1 MATYDYRARQARAS
15 EAGVWRL
22 VLARN
27 QRLAVAWTTFIAG
40 LICLMAALLVGPRVA
55 EHEQKPLC
63 VGNVH
68 LAGPFG
74 LSLNCD
80 SPQFM
85 ALSREPS
92 ALLEPENVRQSR
104 PGMIVAAALLQ
115 APLSWLLPSNGLPA
129 RSIEAGIYN
138 PEIIADSFRREL
150 PAYTAYI
157 LLNVV
162 LLLASFYVLCLI
174 VRPGRGRDVALGLV
188 LGASGI
194 VLIANDVTKAFVWS
208 PHTQMFNIL
217 VPLLAL
223 YMTLRA
229 WQGAMN
235 DRAFAVGAGLIT
247 GLGILTYPV
256 FVVIPACVVPLA
268 VYLLWRDRAPA
279 TPVLL
284 NLLLLLLAL
293 SGVPFLIW
301 YLFVIEVVGDFFQ
314 AEMAIGEVVWMAE
327 SWAKGV
333 DVFIADWLEKAW
345 KLIAFAAPQAIA
357 VAVLAAW
364 LAIWAFIDPRAR
376 AVVRAVA
383 PVALAAAYVS
393 VAVLGFYTCVG
404 WTVDRLGYPIIPAFL
419 GAVAVAATLMAQHL
433 ERRTVFAA
441 GCVLIA
447 VAQIIYVAAKEGP
460 WS

>member
-1 MATYDYRARQARAS
+1 
-15 EAGVWRL
+15 
-22 VLARN
+22 
-27 QRLAVAWTTFIAG
+27 
-40 LICLMAALLVGPRVA
+40 
-55 EHEQKPLC
+55 
-63 VGNVH
+63 
-68 LAGPFG
+68 
-74 LSLNCD
+74 
-80 SPQFM
+80 M

-92 ALLEPENVRQSR
+92 AVLEPENVRQSR

-138 PEIIADSFRREL
+138 PGIIADSFRREL

-208 PHTQMFNIL
+208 PHTQMFNML

-229 WQGAMN
+229 WQGAMKE
-235 DRAFAVGAGLIT
+235 RAFAVGAGLIT

-256 FVVIPACVVPLA
+256 FVVIPACVVPVA
-268 VYLLWRDRAPA
+268 VFALWRNRAPA
-279 TPVLL
+279 APVLMNMVWL
-284 NLLLLLLAL
+284 IAL
-293 SGVPFLIW
+293 SGVPFLFW
-301 YLFVIEVVGDFFQ
+301 YLFVIQVVGDFFQ
-314 AEMAIGEVVWMAE
+314 AEMAIGEVVWMAK

-345 KLIAFAAPQAIA
+345 KLIAFAAPQAVA
-357 VAVLAAW
+357 VAGLAAW
-364 LAIWAFIDPRAR
+364 LTIWAVIDPRAK
-376 AVVRAVA
+376 AAVRAVA
-383 PVALAAAYVS
+383 PVAIAAAYVS
-393 VAVLGFYTCVG
+393 FAVLGFYTCVG
-404 WTVDRLGYPIIPAFL
+404 WTVDRLGYPVIPALL
-419 GAVAVAATLMAQHL
+419 GAVAVAAFLIARHL
-433 ERRTVFAA
+433 EPQRRTIFAA

-447 VAQIIYVAAKEGP
+447 VVQIIYVAAKDGP